1 MIHLTPDPVAM
12 LKVLLHLFDSSLSP
26 YNIQQEA
33 RRVLQPGGMAGFTV
47 WGRKE
52 VSPHYTL
59 TNVVAHEMDIDLNQ
73 GAGPQRSNF
82 YLGSFLPLTPTPP
95 NNSTTKCNIR

>member
-1 MIHLTPDPVAM
+1 M
-12 LKVLLHLFDSSLSP
+12 LKVPLQLLDISLSH
-26 YNIQQEA
+26 YNLQQEA
-33 RRVLQPGGMAGFTV
+33 RRVLKPGGMAGFTV